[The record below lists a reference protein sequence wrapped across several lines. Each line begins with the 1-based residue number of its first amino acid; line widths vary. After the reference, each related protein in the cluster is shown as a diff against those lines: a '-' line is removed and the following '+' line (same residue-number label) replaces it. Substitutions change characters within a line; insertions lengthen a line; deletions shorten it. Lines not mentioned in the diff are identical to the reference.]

1 MSKYGPLAAHLRKAG
16 RDFVPLT
23 FDQIEGIVGAKLPAS
38 AFKHRAWW
46 SNNPSNSTIT
56 HAWLNAGYRTADVDM
71 PGRRLVFRKAAPAS
85 GNRRGGNLRQEPEAF
100 VPGGA
105 GFFSCIFGALK
116 GTVTLEPGTD
126 LTSPTGEK
134 WGAGR

>member
-1 MSKYGPLAAHLRKAG
+1 MSKYGPLAAHLRETGQAS
-16 RDFVPLT
+16 VPLT
-23 FDQIEGIVGAKLPAS
+23 FAQIEGIVGAKLPVS

-56 HAWLNAGYRTADVDM
+56 HAWLDAGYRTAEVDM
-71 PGRRLVFRKAAPAS
+71 PGRKLVFRKAAPS
-85 GNRRGGNLRQEPEAF
+85 FGNRRVGDLQEAPPAL
-100 VPGGA
+100 VSGSA
-105 GFFSCIFGALK
+105 GFFPRIFGALK

>member
-1 MSKYGPLAAHLRKAG
+1 MVLDHEASRNPAG
-16 RDFVPLT
+16 
-23 FDQIEGIVGAKLPAS
+23 
-38 AFKHRAWW
+38 AW
-46 SNNPSNSTIT
+46 
-56 HAWLNAGYRTADVDM
+56 AVRFRT
-71 PGRRLVFRKAAPAS
+71 S
-85 GNRRGGNLRQEPEAF
+85 GSHRGGNLRQEPEAF

-105 GFFSCIFGALK
+105 GFFSRIFGALK